1 MKQAVIF
8 DLDGTLLNTLGDLR
22 AATNHAL
29 AVRGLA
35 PRSMDEIRRFVGNG
49 IRLLICRAM
58 PEGTSDAEIDAALE
72 DFKAYYAAHI
82 HDRTVPYDGIPQL
95 LTALRKRGMKV
106 AVLSNKIDS
115 ASQELIAYF
124 PGKADV
130 VFGEHVKVLP
140 QAGSDILPDGDAA
153 ADAAGAGTLCWRFG
167 NRYADGKKCR
177 TVCCRRDMGLSQPRG
192 ANGKWRGCPGRQP
205 GTDSPDRRFQIVNR
219 ANACR
224 RGLSGKLRRFF
235 M

>member
-82 HDRTVPYDGIPQL
+82 HDHTVPYDGIPQL

-124 PGKADV
+124 FPGKTDV
-130 VFGEHVKVLP
+130 VFGEHVGVPRKPDPTSCRMVMQQLDVQPEQVLYV
-140 QAGSDILPDGDAA
+140 GD
-153 ADAAGAGTLCWRFG
+153 
-167 NRYADGKKCR
+167 
-177 TVCCRRDMGLSQPRG
+177 S
-192 ANGKWRGCPGRQP
+192 
-205 GTDSPDRRFQIVNR
+205 GTDMQTAKHAGLYAVGVTWGFRSREVLTENGADVLVDSPEQILQIIDSK
-219 ANACR
+219 
-224 RGLSGKLRRFF
+224 G
-235 M
+235 